1 MTIKIKLFPLRARE
15 GSGARDALCSVGDP
29 STASVCEERDAAG
42 FFDASGNAAPHLPLS
57 SDPQHGVVNE
67 VDGMFQEGERSTCL
81 AVASFLRP

>member
-1 MTIKIKLFPLRARE
+1 MIIKIKLFPLRARE

-57 SDPQHGVVNE
+57 SDPRHGVGNE